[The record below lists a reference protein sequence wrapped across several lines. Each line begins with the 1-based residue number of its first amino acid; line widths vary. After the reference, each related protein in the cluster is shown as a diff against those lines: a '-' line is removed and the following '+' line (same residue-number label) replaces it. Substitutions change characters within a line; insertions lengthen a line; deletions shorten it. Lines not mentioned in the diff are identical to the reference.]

1 MIGKLRLK
9 FILTNM
15 VIVII
20 LLSILLGMILFF
32 TRVRMEKDNIQ
43 MMRDIA
49 ARPRAPMRPADS
61 SNMNL
66 PFFRLTVSKEGEI
79 LSCTGGYYDLS
90 DEELLY
96 QMVKE
101 ADADEAE
108 TGIIDAYQL
117 RYLKHHVREETV
129 YVFSDISSEIRAMKG
144 LITNCMLIG
153 IAGLGLFL
161 IVSILL
167 SKWAVAPVKRAWEQQ
182 KQFIADASHELKTPL
197 TVILTNAELLQDEGY
212 DKKEYHRFAA
222 SIQMMGQ
229 QMRGLVEEML
239 LLTKA
244 DDSVQT
250 KSFQR
255 LDWSHT
261 IRDASLLFDAV
272 FFEKNLTLKTEI
284 KENIYVR
291 GDEAKLKQVAEILL
305 DNAQKYCKE
314 KATTTVRLSRKGR
327 QALLEVSDEGEEI
340 SAEELEKIIL
350 RFYRID
356 KARSMNH
363 SYGLGLSIAERIVQ
377 AHKGKIWAESSN
389 GVNTFF
395 VSLPCEPN

>member
-1 MIGKLRLK
+1 
-9 FILTNM
+9 M
-15 VIVII
+15 V
-20 LLSILLGMILFF
+20 LFF
-32 TRVRMEKDNIQ
+32 TRARMEKDNIQ

-49 ARPRAPMRPADS
+49 VRPRAPMRPADS

-96 QMVKE
+96 QLIGE
-101 ADADEAE
+101 ADANEDE
-108 TGIIDAYQL
+108 TGIIKAYHL
-117 RYLKHHVREETV
+117 RYLKHHSRDELI
-129 YVFSDISSEIRAMKG
+129 YVFSDISSEILAMKG
-144 LITNCMLIG
+144 LITNCILIG

-167 SKWAVAPVKRAWEQQ
+167 SRWAVAPVQRAWDQQ
-182 KQFIADASHELKTPL
+182 KQFVADASHELKTPL
-197 TVILTNAELLQDEGY
+197 TVLLTNAELLQEDGY
-212 DKKEYHRFAA
+212 DKKEYHRFAS
-222 SIQMMGQ
+222 SIQTMGQ

-239 LLTKA
+239 MLTRA
-244 DDSVQT
+244 DDPMQA

-255 LDWSHT
+255 LDWSRAVEDT
-261 IRDASLLFDAV
+261 ALLFDAV
-272 FFEKNLTLKTEI
+272 FFEKDLTLKTEI
-284 KENIYVR
+284 EESIYVR
-291 GDEAKLKQVAEILL
+291 GDEAKLKQVVEILL

-340 SAEELEKIIL
+340 SAEELEKIFL

-377 AHKGKIWAESSN
+377 SHKGKIWAESSN
-389 GVNTFF
+389 GVNVFF
-395 VSLPCEPN
+395 VQLPCEAN